1 MRRGTSR
8 CEGRHFA
15 PHQVVELLG
24 MPVEEN
30 FPFGAEACDIPYPL
44 GPERGVIRID
54 SEWLFITFGD
64 DGTVSRYWLYRD

>member
-1 MRRGTSR
+1 
-8 CEGRHFA
+8 
-15 PHQVVELLG
+15 